1 MSRKRQIHLGPEGP
15 SLLCKN
21 LKKKVLYAIA
31 LSLVLTLSFGA
42 VYAKGTQ
49 TNADGITVSGIPKD
63 GGTVSSVDKMTV
75 TSEKDVKGNKIHVK
89 VIYNNDKDNPVLNE
103 DKDLAGETDIKNIVK
118 KDGEY
123 DFIIT
128 GTYSD
133 DKAFQYESIFTFDTK
148 KPEISISGVK
158 DGSYYKDNLTINI
171 AVNDSAKTNN
181 SVILSRDGKKTDIT
195 DQIGKDVA
203 ITEEGNY
210 ILSVKAEDA
219 AGNTQSETVRF
230 SVDKTAP
237 VIDLKGLKNG
247 NFIKSLSDME
257 AVSED
262 KNPDWISMT
271 AKKDGDDQI
280 AKKASGN
287 SVSIKDDDK
296 DTEGTDYKITIQAA
310 DKAGNKSEKTMTVTK
325 DTVKPEVKI
334 DGAKDGEFYNKDITV
349 SALAKDKN
357 PDKTTLSIK
366 KDGEDMKVSGTSE
379 TVTEEGTYE
388 ATAESVDKAGNKTDK
403 TISFTIDKTP
413 PVTSLSGIKAGT
425 HYKRPPEVKA
435 EANEI
440 SKVYMKVTCD
450 GKETY
455 SGVSDNESVYDGY
468 KADGDYVVHA
478 YSIDRAGNKGE
489 TAEVKFVK
497 DSTAPV
503 ISLGG
508 PSEGSYSNSPKD
520 ISIKVNERY
529 FKTNKVTVSAYRE
542 RKGQKYNIPFS
553 FKNTGEIS
561 VNSLSCKETGTYHI
575 TVNAEDEAG
584 NRAAQ
589 KSLSFTVDT
598 EKPVIEI
605 TIPKTENGFRDSV
618 TPSVNIKEDYFES
631 KNITLTKTAGD
642 KSGAP
647 NLPFSDKFDIN
658 GGTRTYSD
666 FKKIKENDGVYTLTA
681 TARDKAGNSAQA
693 TKTFVVDR
701 FGSIFTI
708 KQIPEKKYMKKLSRD
723 IVIEEVNVGNIT
735 DYKAEI
741 SRDGE
746 TFNASN
752 VKAVKKNSYTT
763 EYTIP
768 RSNFKKDGMYRMNLI
783 TKDSAGNIS
792 ESKKAKKGNFSFAI
806 DNTAPVI
813 RYSGIESG
821 EIIKRNSAKL
831 YVSASDTVSDA
842 EVAVNVNGRSLRIR
856 KDENGTYVK
865 VPRGINM
872 DIEMAARDKAGNE
885 STKELSNVTV
895 STNPLVALMEHKG
908 AIAGIIGVV
917 IAGIVAGAV
926 IRNRRREEEENA
938 EDDLIL

>member
-1 MSRKRQIHLGPEGP
+1 MRKRII
-15 SLLCKN
+15 
-21 LKKKVLYAIA
+21 YAIT

-49 TNADGITVSGIPKD
+49 ANADGITVSGIPKD

-75 TSEKDVKGNKIHVK
+75 TSEKEVKDNKIHVK
-89 VIYNNDKDNPVLNE
+89 VVYNKDKDNPVLNE
-103 DKDLAGETDIKNIVK
+103 DKNLSDEMDLKSIIK

-158 DGSYYKDNLTINI
+158 DGSYYKDNLTVNI

-271 AKKDGDDQI
+271 AKKNGDDQI
-280 AKKASGN
+280 AKKTSGS
-287 SVSIKDDDK
+287 SVSIKDDGK
-296 DTEGTDYKITIQAA
+296 DTEGTDYKVAIQAA

-349 SALAKDKN
+349 SALAEDKN

-388 ATAESVDKAGNKTDK
+388 VTAESVDKAGNKTDK

-425 HYKRPPEVKA
+425 YYKRPPEVKA

-450 GKETY
+450 GKEAY

-468 KADGDYVVHA
+468 KADGDYVVYA

-489 TAEVKFVK
+489 TAELKFVK

-520 ISIKVNERY
+520 VSIKVNERY

-553 FKNTGEIS
+553 FKNTGEVS
-561 VNSLSCKETGTYHI
+561 VNSLSCRETGTYHI

-605 TIPKTENGFRDSV
+605 TIPKTENGFSDSV

-666 FKKIKENDGVYTLTA
+666 FKKIKENDGVYTLTVA
-681 TARDKAGNSAQA
+681 ARDKAGNSAQA

-708 KQIPEKKYMKKLSRD
+708 KQKPVKKYQKKLTKD
-723 IVIEEVNVGNIT
+723 IVIEEINVSSIKE
-735 DYKAEI
+735 YKAEI

-746 TFNASN
+746 TTDASN
-752 VKAVKKNSYTT
+752 VKMEKKNSYTNI
-763 EYTIP
+763 YTIP
-768 RSNFKKDGMYRMNLI
+768 KENFKKDGVYKVNLV
-783 TKDSAGNIS
+783 TKDNVGNIS
-792 ESKKAKKGNFSFAI
+792 ESRKAKKGEISFSI

-813 RYSGIESG
+813 SYSGIESG

-856 KDENGTYVK
+856 KDENGTYVN
-865 VPRGINM
+865 VPGGVNM

-885 STKELSNVTV
+885 STKELNNVTI
-895 STNPLVALMEHKG
+895 STNPLVMLLAHKW
-908 AIAGIIGVV
+908 IAAAAAVGIAAVIG
-917 IAGIVAGAV
+917 AGAYV
-926 IRNRRREEEENA
+926 NKKRKTETENSD